1 MTATIPELVRD
12 AALSFTF
19 EVRSATVALVAIIV
33 LVVLLSVRE
42 VARAHGGTHAAE
54 RMETLGVAV
63 WPLLLVFGVAVIV
76 RMVQLL

>member
-12 AALSFTF
+12 SVLSFTF
-19 EVRSATVALVAIIV
+19 DVRSGTVALVAIIV

-42 VARAHGGTHAAE
+42 VARAHGGTHAHE

-63 WPLLLVFGVAVIV
+63 WPLLLLFGIAVVV

>member
-19 EVRSATVALVAIIV
+19 EVRSTTVALVAIIV

-42 VARAHGGTHAAE
+42 VARAHGGTHQAE